1 MVLNSALMPNL
12 RIFSQNGKPQWIK
25 YYSTMD
31 PFKKKTTDQRKNP
44 SNRLVLVTSVAL
56 LHLWGEAFRAA
67 SEGEGNYYNC

>member
-1 MVLNSALMPNL
+1 
-12 RIFSQNGKPQWIK
+12 
-25 YYSTMD
+25 MD

-56 LHLWGEAFRAA
+56 LHLWGEAFHAA